1 MYVTHTEKVELVDFK
16 ICYAQY
22 HGHNWSDTCLRSWS
36 HPDLSLHQGCT
47 LPLSHIY
54 LWNTFSPSLLP
65 LTGAL
70 VMNSSGWGH
79 WAQRQDMTRL
89 ILSGVESVWG
99 WVAAALTQS
108 ALRNTF
114 PQSINHAEGYGGA
127 AEGYSQWQGRKG
139 TWPSFWPD
147 VYLPCTPDKHRE
159 SKREF
164 KRLTLSESSSH
175 KEQTSRDF

>member
-79 WAQRQDMTRL
+79 WAQTTGYDQAYLVRCGVCLRLGSSGLDPVSPEEHLPSIHKSCWGLRRSCGGLLPVTGPQGHMAELLTRC
-89 ILSGVESVWG
+89 LSSMY
-99 WVAAALTQS
+99 A
-108 ALRNTF
+108 R
-114 PQSINHAEGYGGA
+114 
-127 AEGYSQWQGRKG
+127 
-139 TWPSFWPD
+139 
-147 VYLPCTPDKHRE
+147 
-159 SKREF
+159 
-164 KRLTLSESSSH
+164 
-175 KEQTSRDF
+175 